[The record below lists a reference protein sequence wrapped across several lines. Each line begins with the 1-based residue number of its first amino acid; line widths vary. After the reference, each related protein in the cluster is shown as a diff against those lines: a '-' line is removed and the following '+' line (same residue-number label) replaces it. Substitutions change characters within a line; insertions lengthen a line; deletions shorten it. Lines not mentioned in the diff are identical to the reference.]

1 MMPTVDNFRSLF
13 GVLFL
18 LGLAWLAS
26 SARNKIPIKTVL
38 AALGLQI
45 AVAAVIFAIPPVRMS
60 LAGISDGLKALQAA
74 TAKGTQFVF
83 GYLGGGGTPFEMV
96 MPENNF
102 ILAFQVL
109 PLMIVISALAAMF
122 WHWGILEKICEGMG
136 FLMRK
141 TLGLSGPASLG
152 AAASVFLGMVE
163 APMVVRPY
171 LERMSRADIF
181 LLMTAAM
188 STVAGTVMAIYIA
201 LMQTTVPEAAAHVI
215 VASFMAAPGAV
226 AIARI
231 MQPPDGERSVD
242 DDKPP
247 PKFYQS
253 TMDAFTR
260 GVQEGVNIF
269 ISVLATA
276 VVAVAFIAIL
286 DMSLDAFAPD
296 VGGAPVTMN
305 RLFGWILS
313 PLMYMLGIPWKDAAP
328 AGMLLGTKT
337 TINELIAFIS
347 LSELPEGSLEP
358 RTRMMMIYVLCG
370 FANFGAVAIMVSGL
384 SAMCP
389 SRRPDFLDLGMKSLG
404 SGTLTNL
411 LNGTLLGCVPF
422 ALLSSAMS

>member
-1 MMPTVDNFRSLF
+1 MMPTIDNFRSLI
-13 GVLFL
+13 GVVFL

-26 SARNKIPIKTVL
+26 SARRKIPMRTVI

-45 AVAAVIFAIPPVRMS
+45 AVAAAIFAIPPVRGA
-60 LAGISDGLKALQAA
+60 LAAVSEGLKAMQAA
-74 TAKGTQFVF
+74 TSKGTQFVF
-83 GYLGGGGTPFEMV
+83 GYLGGGGTPFEV
-96 MPENNF
+96 VIPENNF

-141 TLGLSGPASLG
+141 SLGLSGPVSLG
-152 AAASVFLGMVE
+152 TAASIFLGMVE

-181 LLMTAAM
+181 LIMTAAM

-201 LMQTTVPEAAAHVI
+201 LMQRTVPEAAAHVI

-231 MQPPDGERSVD
+231 MQPPETASSVTD
-242 DDKPP
+242 EKPP

-260 GVQEGVNIF
+260 GVQDGVNIF

-276 VVAVAFIAIL
+276 VVAVAIIALL
-286 DMSLDAFAPD
+286 DMGLEAFAPD
-296 VGGAPVTMN
+296 IGGAPVTMN
-305 RLFGWILS
+305 RVFGWVLS

-337 TINELIAFIS
+337 TLNELIAFIS
-347 LSELPEGSLEP
+347 LSELPAESMEP

-370 FANFGAVAIMVSGL
+370 FANFSGVAIMVGGL

-389 SRRPDFLDLGMKSLG
+389 SRRPEFLDLGLKSLG

-422 ALLSSAMS
+422 ALLGSGGS